1 MPSLLFTGGPETG
14 REIDVPPGGIVI
26 GRQPGVDVLLSGANV
41 SRRHARVFLK
51 DGAVMVEDLA
61 SSNGTTIND
70 KPVKG
75 PQSLGVHD
83 TLRLGVHQLRLSAS
97 RAPDADFTI
106 QQKTRAVLSNP
117 ELFSQNAARKLQA
130 VLELNQRLARSFDTN
145 ELLTGLLNQLFVLFP
160 QADRG
165 MVIMIDKGTPTLRK
179 VQTRGPA
186 RSGATFSRSIVRE
199 VIERG
204 MALLAE
210 DTQAEARFVANAT
223 LSAIGIQSLM
233 CVPLQDHAQRV
244 FGALQLDRLQTRSP
258 FQSEDLYL
266 FTAIAF
272 QVSLLLENAQLH
284 SDLLHQERMAREL
297 EMARNIQLGF
307 LPREPLVLP
316 GGRVDIHGVLHPAL
330 EVSGDFYDYFAMDE
344 SRVGFC
350 VADVA
355 GKGMPAALFMSKVQT
370 IGRHLAHLAEGPG
383 DWLIRWNRAV
393 ATDNPQF
400 MFVTI
405 ACGIYDISRGVVR
418 LAYAGHPPAL
428 LRRRDGRVRSADSR
442 PAPLLG
448 LDLDIPPPAE
458 LVLDLEDG
466 DAVVLY
472 TDGAT
477 ESPAPP
483 PGTGMFGPERLAAV
497 VAGLSDQ
504 APLPLWADAI
514 CEAVRTFSKGSVGG
528 DDLTLLLLRHSHSRG
543 AA

>member
-1 MPSLLFTGGPETG
+1 MPSLLITAGPETG

-26 GRQPGVDVLLSGANV
+26 GRQAGVDVLLMGANV
-41 SRRHARVFLK
+41 SRRHARVFLR
-51 DGAVMVEDLA
+51 DGAVMVEDLG

-75 PQSLGVHD
+75 PQLMGVHD
-83 TLRLGVHQLRLSAS
+83 TLRLGVHHLRLSVAKS
-97 RAPDADFTI
+97 PDAEFTI
-106 QQKTRAVLSNP
+106 HRKTRANLSNP
-117 ELFSQNAARKLQA
+117 ELFSENAARKLQA
-130 VLELNQRLARSFDTN
+130 VLELNQRLGRSLDTT
-145 ELLTGLLNQLFVLFP
+145 ELLTGLLDQLLVLFP

-165 MVIMIDKGTPTLRK
+165 MAIMIDRGNPALRM
-179 VQTRGPA
+179 VRTRGPA

-199 VIERG
+199 VVERG

-210 DTQAEARFVANAT
+210 DTQAEARFVDNAT

-244 FGALQLDRLQTRSP
+244 FGALQLDRLQMGSP

-284 SDLLHQERMAREL
+284 ADLLQQERMAREL

-307 LPREPLVLP
+307 LPHEPLVLP
-316 GGRVDIHGVLHPAL
+316 SGRVDIYGVLHPAL
-330 EVSGDFYDYFAMDE
+330 EVSGDFYDYFAMD
-344 SRVGFC
+344 SYRVGFC

-355 GKGMPAALFMSKVQT
+355 GKGMPAALFMSKVQA
-370 IGRHLAHLAEGPG
+370 IGRHVAHLAEGPG

-400 MFVTI
+400 MFVTV
-405 ACGIYDISRGVVR
+405 ACGIYDSTRGFVH
-418 LAYAGHPPAL
+418 LAYAGHPPGL
-428 LRRRDGRVRSADSR
+428 FRRRDGRVSSADSR

-448 LDLDIPPPAE
+448 VDLEFPPPAE
-458 LVLDLEDG
+458 LVLELDDG

-477 ESPAPP
+477 ESPSAPP
-483 PGTGMFGPERLAAV
+483 GAGMFGPERLAAT
-497 VAGLSDQ
+497 VAGLPDRS
-504 APLPLWADAI
+504 PLPIWADQI
-514 CEAVRTFSKGSVGG
+514 CEAVHTFSKGSTGG
-528 DDLTLLLLRHSHSRG
+528 DDLTLLLLRHGG
-543 AA
+543 APS